1 MSKRLL
7 IAGLAALC
15 ALAVSAVA
23 ASGASATAT
32 AYTVGSAT
40 AIPAGEETGLGL
52 DPTTNQV
59 FVTSQFGA
67 TIELIGSGGIDCVE
81 CMAHN
86 QASPMD
92 VTGTGGRLLYTGVT
106 VGEPFSENCTVED
119 TSIPA
124 PFTKTDAVTTER
136 LEVTA
141 SEPGTAVLRPVNAA
155 GETISE
161 FATIHIVAKPGK
173 TCAVAASYIVTGTGV
188 TGTVSGDV
196 LSVNSTTELKVNRK
210 SGQPHPLGDNHSR
223 RHRRHLPP
231 GRTQRKLAGSPNKI
245 GTEVQSPGRQ
255 RPPGAFWRLRT

>member
-32 AYTVGSAT
+32 AYTVGSPT
-40 AIPAGEETGLGL
+40 AIPAGEETGLAL
-52 DPTTNQV
+52 DATTNWILV
-59 FVTSQFGA
+59 SSQFGA
-67 TIELIGSGGIDCVE
+67 TIELVAERIDCVE

-92 VTGTGGRLLYTGVT
+92 VTGTGGRLLYTEVR
-106 VGEPFSENCTVED
+106 VGGAFEENCTVED

-124 PFTKTDAVTTER
+124 PLTKTDAATTER

-141 SEPGTAVLRPVNAA
+141 SEPGSAVLRPVNAA
-155 GETISE
+155 GETIE
-161 FATIHIVAKPGK
+161 QFATIIVVAKPGK
-173 TCAVAASYIVTGTGV
+173 TCSIAGSYVVTGAGV

-196 LSVNSTTELKVNRK
+196 LSINSTTELKMNKKAVSLTGSATITAGVTGGTYHPVELK
-210 SGQPHPLGDNHSR
+210 SS
-223 RHRRHLPP
+223 
-231 GRTQRKLAGSPNKI
+231 
-245 GTEVQSPGRQ
+245 
-255 RPPGAFWRLRT
+255 